1 MRTPLPRPRQAPTSA
16 PTSAPTT
23 VEWPDWLMRGA
34 QAALARFNRQRQ
46 ALIILEFAV
55 VVALLALL
63 YLSQVAALTAT
74 HQALLQQQAQ
84 QSELRR
90 QDADLHA
97 QLGRLQ
103 SPTYIEQRAHELGMV
118 PADPAS
124 VMWIAIHDA
133 GH

>member
-1 MRTPLPRPRQAPTSA
+1 MRTPLPGPRQAPRSATTSPL
-16 PTSAPTT
+16 PTG
-23 VEWPDWLMRGA
+23 EWPEWLMRGA
-34 QAALARFNRQRQ
+34 RAGLARFNRQRQ

-74 HQALLQQQAQ
+74 HQALLQQQTQ
-84 QSELRR
+84 QSDLRR

-124 VMWIAIHDA
+124 VVWVAIHDA

>member
-1 MRTPLPRPRQAPTSA
+1 
-16 PTSAPTT
+16 
-23 VEWPDWLMRGA
+23 MRGA
-34 QAALARFNRQRQ
+34 RAGLARFNRQRQ

-74 HQALLQQQAQ
+74 HQALLQQQTQ
-84 QSELRR
+84 QSDLRR

-124 VMWIAIHDA
+124 VVWVAIHDA